1 MDRLLIEEKIE
12 SLRRCVRRIED
23 KRVATVKEREDDW
36 DTQDILS
43 VNLTR
48 AVQLCVDIAAHIIAE
63 TDEPSPNTM
72 AEGFDRLHDIGLLP
86 AELSNTLKGAVGF
99 RNVAIHA
106 YRSIDWSIVHSITH
120 DRLDDFRQFA
130 RLIMAHLDRQS
141 QPTDYD

>member
-86 AELSNTLKGAVGF
+86 AELSNTLRGRSVFGMWPFMPTGPSTGALC
-99 RNVAIHA
+99 I
-106 YRSIDWSIVHSITH
+106 
-120 DRLDDFRQFA
+120 RLPMTGSMIFGSLPA
-130 RLIMAHLDRQS
+130 
-141 QPTDYD
+141 